1 MVLGWSAKS
10 EDLWEILPS
19 ISNLQSANSTN
30 SEKISQNKAEIEM
43 NFGLIGTTE
52 DEVNELEERIK
63 VLEDHHGK
71 LNCR

>member
-10 EDLWEILPS
+10 EDLWEIMPA

-30 SEKISQNKAEIEM
+30 SEKISQNKEEIEM
-43 NFGLIGTTE
+43 NFGLIGNT
-52 DEVNELEERIK
+52 DNEVKLLEERIK
-63 VLEDHHGK
+63 YLEDHHGK

>member
-1 MVLGWSAKS
+1 MPA
-10 EDLWEILPS
+10 

-63 VLEDHHGK
+63 VLENHHGK

>member
-10 EDLWEILPS
+10 EDLWDILPA

-43 NFGLIGTTE
+43 NFGLIGNTE